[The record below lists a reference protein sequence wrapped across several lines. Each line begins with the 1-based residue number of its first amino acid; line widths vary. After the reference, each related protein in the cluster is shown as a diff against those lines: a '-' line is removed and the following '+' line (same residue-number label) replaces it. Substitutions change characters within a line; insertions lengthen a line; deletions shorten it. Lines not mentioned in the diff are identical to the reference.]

1 VVGEAKHPEMEPK
14 IRPVDMRSVVCTPS
28 RGSNVAAN
36 DSDQDFDATEIVT
49 RIETIAATCPI
60 HKAD

>member
-1 VVGEAKHPEMEPK
+1 MEPK